1 MAEIS
6 QEERICR
13 SFFSGEPLRASIF
26 LEVLSLIFC
35 NFFVVCGLPVYH
47 ERCSSKHVEKREDKI
62 TQGQ

>member
-1 MAEIS
+1 MAW
-6 QEERICR
+6 CKVVPWLVGVCM
-13 SFFSGEPLRASIF
+13 GESVHF